1 MIVGIDA
8 VLSFYKF
15 IENQQKIVF
24 LKLYIF
30 HCYFTGIAW
39 KKKSGFSVLSL
50 CLTCFENIYM

>member
-39 KKKSGFSVLSL
+39 KKKIRFFGSKFM
-50 CLTCFENIYM
+50 FNMF

>member
-8 VLSFYKF
+8 VLFFYKF

-24 LKLYIF
+24 QKLYIF

-39 KKKSGFSVLSL
+39 KKKIRF
-50 CLTCFENIYM
+50 FFRY

>member
-8 VLSFYKF
+8 VLSFHKF
-15 IENQQKIVF
+15 IENQPKIVF

-30 HCYFTGIAW
+30 LCYFTGIAW
-39 KKKSGFSVLSL
+39 EKKSGFSVLSL

>member
-24 LKLYIF
+24 LKLNIF

-39 KKKSGFSVLSL
+39 KKNLVFR
-50 CLTCFENIYM
+50 Y